1 MVCFTEGKG
10 MEAII
15 INIDCY
21 SAVKLIHVVTFEYG
35 CQTSRV
41 LHSFD
46 STIDSTIKL
55 MYLSQL

>member
-15 INIDCY
+15 INTDCY

-41 LHSFD
+41 LH
-46 STIDSTIKL
+46 
-55 MYLSQL
+55 

>member
-1 MVCFTEGKG
+1 

-46 STIDSTIKL
+46 STIDSTLKL
-55 MYLSQL
+55 MYLIS